1 MKVVVKDTKPD
12 RNWTSDDFYYTEVI
26 IKLNFERFKCVYNNL
41 QKTMQILE
49 FGTTLLGPALD
60 VKYEGIATTANFVG
74 LSRIDG
80 YPMFEINT
88 VAMDR
93 ELKIEQ
99 ILL

>member
-12 RNWTSDDFYYTEVI
+12 RKWSGDDFYYTEVI
-26 IKLNFERFKCVYNNL
+26 INLNFERFKP
-41 QKTMQILE
+41 MQILE

-60 VKYEGIATTANFVG
+60 VKYEGISTTANFVG

-88 VAMDR
+88 VTMDR